1 MADTDAVPEI
11 RYRLQEIYH
20 DLPEAMRR
28 IADALMGD
36 PLLGA
41 LWGIE
46 SLAERANVSMGTVMR
61 FSKKLGYR
69 GFSDFRDA
77 LREACKV
84 RSEGAPLEALESPT
98 DVFWALSEVSRRD
111 QENLNRLVQTVD
123 HATLEAATQLL
134 IRSQH
139 RVLLGRGVSQVMGQ
153 IMAFNLTQA
162 GLPCVAAIPSEFSYQ
177 VANLGPKDLLVV
189 FSFAPYSRET
199 VDATAFAKRCGI
211 PVLAFTDRSDSPL
224 AKSAALVV
232 VLPPEDFLFSY
243 GLSTFSVLS
252 HAFAI
257 AVAAQD
263 PAGTVKRLKAA
274 DEVGQA
280 QYMEHW
286 LPLQPGAIRIVRP
299 PVPPKPA
306 GS

>member
-1 MADTDAVPEI
+1 MTAAETVPEI
-11 RYRLQEIYH
+11 QLRLQQIYH
-20 DLPEAMRR
+20 ELPEAMRR
-28 IADALMGD
+28 IADALMAD

-46 SLAERANVSMGTVMR
+46 TLAERANVSMGTVMR
-61 FSKKLGYR
+61 FSKKLGYK

-84 RSEGAPLEALESPT
+84 RSEGAPLEALEAPT

-111 QENLNRLVQTVD
+111 QENLNRLLQSVD
-123 HATLEAATQLL
+123 HATLESATQLL

-139 RVLLGRGVSQVMGQ
+139 RLLLGRGVSHVMGQ

-162 GLPCVAAIPSEFSYQ
+162 GLPCIAGIPSEFSNQ
-177 VANLGPKDLLVV
+177 VANLGPRDLLVV
-189 FSFAPYSRET
+189 LSFAPYSRET
-199 VDATAFAKRCGI
+199 VDAASFAKRCGI
-211 PVLAFTDRSDSPL
+211 PVLAVTDRGDSPL
-224 AKSAALVV
+224 AKSAGLVV

-274 DEVGQA
+274 DEVGQPL
-280 QYMEHW
+280 YLEHW
-286 LPLQPGAIRIVRP
+286 LPMQPGGIRVARP
-299 PVPPKPA
+299 PKPPKPA
-306 GS
+306 GT